1 MHYSYNNICVNIKLD
16 NFLLFAYWV
25 DENNIG
31 LNYTHEANCMRNFTL
46 KINLINNT
54 MQDVAQKKMS
64 LEEMLECARMFKSS
78 AGKIICQS
86 MYQKKFAH
94 EKNTYI
100 SKWLTAFN
108 IL

>member
-1 MHYSYNNICVNIKLD
+1 
-16 NFLLFAYWV
+16 
-25 DENNIG
+25 
-31 LNYTHEANCMRNFTL
+31 MRNFTL

-64 LEEMLECARMFKSS
+64 LEEMLECARMNKSS

-86 MYQKKFAH
+86 IYQKNLHMK
-94 EKNTYI
+94 KIPYTYI
-100 SKWLTAFN
+100 SKWLTAFH